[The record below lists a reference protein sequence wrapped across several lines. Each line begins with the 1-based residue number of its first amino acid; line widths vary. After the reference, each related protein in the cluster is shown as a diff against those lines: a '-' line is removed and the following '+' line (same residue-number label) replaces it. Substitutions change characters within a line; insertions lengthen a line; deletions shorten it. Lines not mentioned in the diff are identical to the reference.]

1 MTMARGARKAKS
13 LPYASAFFKQW
24 KSQKKR
30 KRRRRRRRR
39 RRRTTTATARHKN
52 NYKTSSIKALLFV
65 GSSESG
71 WHQGAPWELELRFV
85 FFVGIVLRAVSQA
98 IKRNIT
104 AMRTSPKRTEERRRK
119 VGAERDGGTEG
130 WRTKLSREET
140 SANWV
145 RWDRL
150 SSCRVEVPHP
160 LLLLVRYVF
169 FLYVTPTPPT
179 PPVPPS
185 IPLL

>member
-24 KSQKKR
+24 KSQKKKEKKKKEENNNSNSSTQKQLQNKFHQSAAFCGLLR
-30 KRRRRRRRR
+30 ERVAPGCSQGARAEVRLLRRRRFAGRQSSHKKKYNGNANEPQTDRGTTEKRRSR
-39 RRRTTTATARHKN
+39 
-52 NYKTSSIKALLFV
+52 
-65 GSSESG
+65 
-71 WHQGAPWELELRFV
+71 
-85 FFVGIVLRAVSQA
+85 
-98 IKRNIT
+98 
-104 AMRTSPKRTEERRRK
+104 ERRRDR
-119 VGAERDGGTEG
+119 GMEG

-169 FLYVTPTPPT
+169 FFVYVTPTPP
-179 PPVPPS
+179 VPPP
-185 IPLL
+185 IPPL